1 MKSFLT
7 ICLFFLL
14 PISCLMAQNAKL
26 EAIMKMPDDSVKI
39 DSLSA
44 YGSDIEFT
52 NKSES
57 LRVQQEALK
66 IAQKIN
72 SKFRIA
78 RTLYRIGSEEI
89 GRAHV

>member
-1 MKSFLT
+1 MKNQPLLILLFL
-7 ICLFFLL
+7 F
-14 PISCLMAQNAKL
+14 SCNTLMAQKMSY
-26 EAIMKMPDDSVKI
+26 EAIMKMPNDSVKI

-72 SKFRIA
+72 NK
-78 RTLYRIGSEEI
+78 I